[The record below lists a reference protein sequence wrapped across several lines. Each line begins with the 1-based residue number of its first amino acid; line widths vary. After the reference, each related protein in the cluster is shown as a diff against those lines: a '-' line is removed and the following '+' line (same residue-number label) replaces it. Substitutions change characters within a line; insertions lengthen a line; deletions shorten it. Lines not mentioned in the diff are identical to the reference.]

1 MEGYGPTTHYPK
13 VERWLHYIV
22 GCVILSNLWI
32 GPFFLTAT
40 RFLSTNY
47 LKHGNLEDIA
57 KKELRRAPRL
67 FVPII
72 IISLLQYFLISMGL
86 TTSLQWLPSVTFST
100 WPYVVAQSNF
110 AVLVDTR
117 ANPVRY
123 TC

>member
-1 MEGYGPTTHYPK
+1 MDGYGPTEHYPK
-13 VERWLHYIV
+13 VERWLHYVV

-72 IISLLQYFLISMGL
+72 IISLLQYFLISMNL
-86 TTSLQWLPSVTFST
+86 TAALPWLPSVTYST
-100 WPYVVAQSNF
+100 WPYVTPQSNF
-110 AVLVDTR
+110 AV
-117 ANPVRY
+117 
-123 TC
+123 